1 MNLTNLAIDQ
11 TDVFELRVIF
21 LQLEPLPATRN
32 IEYELKTDNEELI
45 CQEHGGEFRLSS
57 DSACNISGIF
67 SGPFAFVVR
76 VLSVR
81 NLPVIRRTQ
90 PLKQKR
96 SSAKEHCLAV
106 SISCRD
112 TKSRVWLIAP
122 LLDRNGLDVLWPSC
136 LSAYV
141 ESSGIGRENSQLLQF
156 ELHYINDKLPV
167 SDEMNEQDLFG
178 LQEEGNIVHPR
189 LTLCQLDVLDVQM
202 TNIFAL
208 SCQIKITCL
217 LLDGMDY
224 RQSSA
229 YHSVA

>member
-1 MNLTNLAIDQ
+1 MLSFFRLRRPCRLNLTNLAIDQ

-90 PLKQKR
+90 QLKQKR

-178 LQEEGNIVHPR
+178 LQEEGNIV
-189 LTLCQLDVLDVQM
+189 
-202 TNIFAL
+202 I
-208 SCQIKITCL
+208 
-217 LLDGMDY
+217 G
-224 RQSSA
+224 SSE
-229 YHSVA
+229 VI